1 MNLLLRNSSLK
12 KWSANISFAICGLA
26 LSASALATGGGGGG
40 NNDDPASEYA
50 ERGGLATTTQAGG
63 SNCTIYRPRTLTGGH
78 PVIIWGNG
86 TGNRPSSTGAGLAHL
101 ASWGFVVAAA
111 NTSNAGTGSA
121 MVGCLN
127 WLESSSLAN
136 ALDFTKVGSTGYS
149 QGGGGAI
156 MAGRDARIDAT
167 APMSPYTVGLG
178 HRTSSQ
184 SQQRGPMLLLSGS
197 SDFIASPRSNQRP
210 VFDRA
215 NVPVFWA
222 TLNGAG
228 HSEPSGDFG
237 RYRGITT
244 AWFLYQLKG
253 DNSVRGLFE
262 GRNCDFCSAAGWE
275 IRRKGF

>member
-1 MNLLLRNSSLK
+1 MNLLRATPQTRTWPTK
-12 KWSANISFAICGLA
+12 FGAIILGLTF
-26 LSASALATGGGGGG
+26 SCTALAFGGGGGG

-50 ERGGLATTTQAGG
+50 QGGGIATTVEAGG
-63 SNCTIYRPRTLTGGH
+63 SNCTIYRPRSLTGGH

-86 TGNRPSSTGAGLAHL
+86 TGNSPSSTGAGLSHL

-121 MVGCLN
+121 MIGCLN
-127 WLESSSLAN
+127 WLENSNLRN
-136 ALDFTKVGSTGYS
+136 ALDFTRVGSTGYS

-178 HRTSSQ
+178 HNSSSQ

-197 SDFIASPRSNQRP
+197 SDFIAAPRTNQQP

-228 HSEPSGDFG
+228 HSEPRNDFG

-253 DNSVRGLFE
+253 DNSVASLFE
-262 GRNCDFCSAAGWE
+262 GRNCGFCSAAGWD